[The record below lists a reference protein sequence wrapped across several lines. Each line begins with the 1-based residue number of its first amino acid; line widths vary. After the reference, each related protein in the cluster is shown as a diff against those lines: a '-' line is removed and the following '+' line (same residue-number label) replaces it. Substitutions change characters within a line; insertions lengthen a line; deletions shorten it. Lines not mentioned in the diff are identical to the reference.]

1 VRRYAVLPP
10 LTLTVEL
17 GLDEGKSSDFQRRK
31 DKRLEIRRVR
41 FPSRCHCL
49 VRKAERRQDEAET
62 DGYPR
67 KSDQMRFVSES
78 GLTKSLPIS
87 IARPSDYI
95 ALLKPRVMSLV
106 IFTAFTGILVAPSHV
121 NPVIAFASLLA
132 IAAGAGASGAL
143 NMWYDADIDA
153 LMRRTQNRPIP
164 AGRMRK
170 EDALG
175 FGLVLAV
182 LSVMMLGIVANW
194 LAAALLGFTIFFYVA
209 IYTMWLKRST
219 PQNIVIGGAA
229 GALPP
234 IVGYAAATGEI
245 GFASVALFAIIF
257 VWTPP
262 HFWALALVKAEE
274 YGRAGVPMLPNV
286 KGADR
291 TRRDIVL
298 YSLLLAPLGLTPWLA
313 GFASLA
319 YGIFALALGAL
330 ILLFSSRVYNNRTGP
345 KADRCAMQLFGF
357 SILYLF
363 LLFAEIAGE
372 RLLAISRL
380 NMPW

>member
-1 VRRYAVLPP
+1 
-10 LTLTVEL
+10 
-17 GLDEGKSSDFQRRK
+17 
-31 DKRLEIRRVR
+31 
-41 FPSRCHCL
+41 
-49 VRKAERRQDEAET
+49 
-62 DGYPR
+62 
-67 KSDQMRFVSES
+67 
-78 GLTKSLPIS
+78 
-87 IARPSDYI
+87 
-95 ALLKPRVMSLV
+95 V
-106 IFTAFTGILVAPSHV
+106 IG
-121 NPVIAFASLLA
+121 FASLLA
-132 IAAGAGASGAL
+132 ISAGAGASGAL

-164 AGRMRK
+164 AGRMNK
-170 EDALG
+170 GDALG
-175 FGLVLAV
+175 FGLVLSV
-182 LSVMMLGIVANW
+182 LSVLTLGIVANW
-194 LAAALLGFTIFFYVA
+194 LAAALLSLTIFFYVA
-209 IYTMWLKRST
+209 VYTMWLKRLT

-245 GFASVALFAIIF
+245 SLASVALFAIIF

-274 YGRAGVPMLPNV
+274 YGRAGIPMLPNV

-291 TRRDIVL
+291 TRRDIL
-298 YSLLLAPLGLTPWLA
+298 FYTLLLAPLGIAPWLI

-319 YGIFALALGAL
+319 YGVIALALGAL
-330 ILLFSSRVYNNRTGP
+330 MVVCSARVYYHRTGA

-363 LLFAEIAGE
+363 LLFAEIVGE
-372 RLLAISRL
+372 RFVAILAL